1 MDSLMH
7 PKMPMQAVVY
17 ICGED
22 THGNV
27 HVALVMAKTKV
38 SPLKRLTIPRLE
50 LCGAY
55 LLAQLLHHIKNIY
68 QIPVTNVFAWT
79 DSTIVLNWLNGSP
92 KRFKTF
98 VGNRISTIID
108 CIPPNRWNH
117 VSSIDNPADCA
128 SRGLYP
134 SELLNYELWWKGP
147 NWLTISQSQWP
158 KQLSLSPIKIHD
170 EEKEVCLAT
179 TCRPVATI
187 MPFDRYSTFSRLQRV
202 TAWIFRFVNN
212 CRNPG
217 NSVIHCSYLSV
228 DELSRAE
235 RYWITISQSDS
246 FPHKLCILQSDS
258 DVNLPN
264 NSALKSLN
272 PFLDPLGIICVGGR
286 ISKAKLSYSRV
297 YPIILHGK
305 HPIVRL
311 IVLSEHC
318 RMLHAG
324 PSLLSASISLRFHII
339 NL

>member
-1 MDSLMH
+1 M
-7 PKMPMQAVVY
+7 
-17 ICGED
+17 E
-22 THGNV
+22 
-27 HVALVMAKTKV
+27 
-38 SPLKRLTIPRLE
+38 
-50 LCGAY
+50 
-55 LLAQLLHHIKNIY
+55 
-68 QIPVTNVFAWT
+68 
-79 DSTIVLNWLNGSP
+79 
-92 KRFKTF
+92 
-98 VGNRISTIID
+98 
-108 CIPPNRWNH
+108 
-117 VSSIDNPADCA
+117 
-128 SRGLYP
+128 
-134 SELLNYELWWKGP
+134 GP

-158 KQLSLSPIKIHD
+158 KQLSLSPIKIHN

-179 TCRPVATI
+179 TCRPVVTI
-187 MPFDRYSTFSRLQRV
+187 MPFDHYSTFSRLQRV
-202 TAWIFRFVNN
+202 TVWIFQFVNN

-217 NSVIHCSYLSV
+217 NSVIRCSYLSV

-246 FPHKLCILQSDS
+246 FPHELCILQSDN

-272 PFLDPLGIICVGGR
+272 PFLDPLGIIRVGGR

-318 RMLHAG
+318 RILHAG

-339 NL
+339 NLRRTVRLITRECVICKRYTGKTAFNSKVNCLKSVSLLAQYLRRSESIMPGCSI